1 MEVACYL
8 KVEPANPMKN
18 MVSFYM
24 TDTSANDTNINMASE
39 KIN

>member
-1 MEVACYL
+1 MEVACCL
-8 KVEPANPMKN
+8 KVEPGNPTRN

-24 TDTSANDTNINMASE
+24 TDTSANDTNVSTASE